1 MNECD
6 FCRSESEYLIA
17 VNDGLWAI
25 CSPCND
31 YVHIQM
37 DITNKR
43 REVETQPSESLNIY
57 GKKLC
62 RGMSCRCTPDNCM
75 CGEEE

>member
-1 MNECD
+1 MKVKNECD
-6 FCRSESEYLIA
+6 FCGSKSSYLIA

-37 DITNKR
+37 DIINKGK
-43 REVETQPSESLNIY
+43 VEKTVPSERYTIY
-57 GKKLC
+57 GV
-62 RGMSCRCTPDNCM
+62 
-75 CGEEE
+75 EEE